1 MDNEK
6 QWVHRKMVGWY
17 DPLQLIDTGVQVAVS
32 ELIGSRSDY
41 RVIEGLSPAQ
51 AVFDYATEPEIWIDY
66 VADLGDGWDSTYA
79 IASTLAAEQLELRA
93 RAAGP
98 VATARGRILIMGG
111 DEVYPTAD
119 RDAYQE
125 RTVGPYACAL
135 EESSPPH
142 PELFAIPGNH
152 DWYDGLVSFSRL
164 FCQGRWFGGWQTRQ
178 RRSYFALRLPH
189 RWWIWGV
196 DIQLESDVDQPQV
209 EYFRAVAQSMQ
220 PGDRVILVT
229 AEPHWVYGNIYD
241 SKYQKSLAFLEENI
255 INGAGASL
263 QVALAGDLHHYRR
276 HESVDDPSKQLITSG
291 GGGAFLHP
299 TYGPSVSQ
307 ITMGK
312 KMPVTYQLKA
322 AYPTER
328 TCKRLLLR
336 NLLFPFI
343 NPQFGLF
350 TGLMYLVLAW
360 LLQPSIE
367 RELSDLLPGA
377 NSGMRLDAFL
387 RAILESPSGVLWI
400 VVIIAGFIFFT
411 DTHSRI
417 YKFAAGGLHALS
429 HLAGVLATA
438 IIASLIVGPGKP
450 LNELSSLQLIG
461 RAIAIFLGGYL
472 IGSFLMGMYLCISLR
487 VFRRH
492 SNEAFSSLRIPDY
505 KNFLRL
511 HIGRDGGLTIYPV
524 GIEQVPRVWT
534 AAVNPTSD
542 KPQLVPGGNQ
552 QVTVHLIES
561 PIRV

>member
-1 MDNEK
+1 MAHEK

-17 DPLQLIDTGVQVAVS
+17 DPLQLLDTGVQVAVS

-51 AVFDYATEPEIWIDY
+51 EVFDYASEPEIWIDY

-79 IASTLAAEQLELRA
+79 IASSLAAERLELP
-93 RAAGP
+93 AG
-98 VATARGRILIMGG
+98 VEDSITTARGRILIMGG
-111 DEVYPTAD
+111 DQVYPTPG

-125 RTVGPYACAL
+125 RTVGPYRGAL
-135 EESSPPH
+135 EESSSPH
-142 PELFAIPGNH
+142 PELFTIPGNH

-164 FCQGRWFGGWQTRQ
+164 FCQQRWFGGWQTRQ

-189 RWWIWGV
+189 RWWLWGV
-196 DIQLESDVDQPQV
+196 DIQLESDVDPPQV
-209 EYFRAVAQSMQ
+209 EYFRAVAQNMHL
-220 PGDRVILVT
+220 GDRVILVT

-255 INGAGASL
+255 INSAAASL
-263 QVALAGDLHHYRR
+263 RVALAGDLHHYRR
-276 HESVDDPSKQLITSG
+276 HESVNDASKQLITSG

-299 TYGPSVSQ
+299 TYGPEVSQ

-312 KMPVTYQLKA
+312 EVPVTYQLKA
-322 AYPTER
+322 AYPAER

-343 NPQFGLF
+343 NPQFGLL
-350 TGLMYLVLAW
+350 TGLVYLVLAW
-360 LLQPSIE
+360 LLQPVIE
-367 RELSDLLPGA
+367 QELSGLSPGA
-377 NSGMRLDAFL
+377 ISSARFDAFL
-387 RAILESPSGVLWI
+387 RAILRSPSGVLWI
-400 VVIIAGFIFFT
+400 VLIIAGFIFFT

-429 HLAGVLATA
+429 HLAGVLVAA
-438 IIASLIVGPGKP
+438 IVASQFVCSDKSIHD
-450 LNELSSLQLIG
+450 LSSLQLIG
-461 RAIAIFLGGYL
+461 RAIAIFLGGYI
-472 IGSFLMGMYLCISLR
+472 IGSFLMGLYLYISLR

-511 HIGRDGGLTIYPV
+511 HIGRDGALTIYPI
-524 GIEQVPRVWT
+524 GIDKVPRVWT
-534 AAVNPTSD
+534 AAANPNSHE
-542 KPQLVPGGNQ
+542 PQLIPGGSQ
-552 QVTVHLIES
+552 QIKVHLIES